1 MASLEGVA
9 AGMLAR
15 VERDGGTDEVAVELP
30 LEIRLNG
37 EPVAVTMRTPGHDLE
52 LAAGFL
58 YGEGI
63 VDSAPEVT
71 LPDDL
76 AANTVEV
83 RAPGAA
89 LPASRRFYTTSS
101 CGICGNGAL

>member
-1 MASLEGVA
+1 MAQVESVA

-15 VERDGGTDEVAVELP
+15 VERDGRPDEVAVELP

-37 EPVAVTMRTPGHDLE
+37 SPVAVTMRTPGDDFE

-63 VDSAPEVT
+63 VASAPEMT
-71 LPDDL
+71 LPEDL
-76 AANTVEV
+76 AANIVDAL
-83 RAPGAA
+83 APDARE
-89 LPASRRFYTTSS
+89 PATRRFYTTS
-101 CGICGNGAL
+101 